1 MARLTVKSVEA
12 VTPTEKRREI
22 PDDILPGLYLILQPT
37 GAKTWAV
44 RYRLHGRSHKH
55 TCARP
60 AAPAPVRARQRR
72 CEPA

>member
-55 TCARP
+55 TIGRY
-60 AAPAPVRARQRR
+60 RYSI
-72 CEPA
+72 